1 MFADV
6 EDRTG
11 FEDLPGVREAIRNAT
26 EHLLGLQDP
35 EGWWKGELETN
46 VSMDAEDLMLR
57 VFLGILDPK
66 RTERS
71 ARFIRRSQREDGTWA
86 TFYGGPGDLSVSTE
100 AYVALR
106 IAGDRPSEPHMRK
119 AASFIRSQGGIA
131 ACRVFTRIWLSLFG
145 LWDWGRVPIIPP
157 EIGLLPPN
165 VPLNL
170 YDFACWARQTVAA
183 LSVVSAYRPTRPIG
197 FDLDELSVPVDPPE
211 RRYPLT
217 SWEGR
222 FQLLNDL
229 LARWEQ
235 LAWKPLRRRALLRM
249 ESWILR
255 RQEQDG
261 CWGGI
266 QPPMVYSIIA
276 LHLLGYPLSHP
287 VMQKGLAALDSYCVD
302 EGDERRI
309 EACQS
314 PIWDTALSTI
324 ALLDAGVP
332 PEHPQLQQ
340 TARWL
345 VSKQILRPGDW
356 RVRRP
361 WLEPGGWAFEFYN
374 DNYPDVD
381 DTAEVILALSRLQ
394 SKAPMDLAPAIS
406 RGVAWTVGMQS
417 RDGGWGAFDADNTS
431 RLVERLPFSDFGEVT
446 DPPSADVTA
455 HVVEML
461 AARREHLQVMRRG
474 ISWLWRNQ
482 EPDGSWFGRWG
493 ANYIY
498 GTWSALCALRAAGI
512 EAEDSRLRR
521 ARDWLLAHQNPDGG
535 WGEDLRSYVD
545 PSWRGRGESTASQTA
560 WAILGLLALGERGE
574 ATRAGIS
581 WLIENQKPDGGW
593 DEPYFTGTGFP
604 GDFYINYHLYRDI
617 FPTSALGRALVSGD
631 LPMLEAG

>member
-222 FQLLNDL
+222 FQLLNEL